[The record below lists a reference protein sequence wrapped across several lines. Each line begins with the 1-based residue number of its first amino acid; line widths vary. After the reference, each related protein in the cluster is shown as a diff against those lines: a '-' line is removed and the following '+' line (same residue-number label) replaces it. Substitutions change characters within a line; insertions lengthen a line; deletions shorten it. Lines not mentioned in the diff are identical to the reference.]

1 METLTACDKCGCNN
15 LHFKEEK
22 LKCNIVHKYNQEGYY
37 SQYISFQCF
46 KCKNKVILLEPIIKD
61 KCKFCEEIE
70 RLKQHNENKQKIEDM
85 VNEKLDKLYISME
98 DINNEN
104 IFQLKL
110 NETQYRNGNQ
120 EYTNLIDNKQYIYS
134 KRYDNYY
141 LHSVYKDIM
150 SLYN

>member
-1 METLTACDKCGCNN
+1 
-15 LHFKEEK
+15 
-22 LKCNIVHKYNQEGYY
+22 
-37 SQYISFQCF
+37 
-46 KCKNKVILLEPIIKD
+46 
-61 KCKFCEEIE
+61 
-70 RLKQHNENKQKIEDM
+70 M